1 MTGVNNNFLMRD
13 ASFLN
18 KSQVE
23 RNLSRLWI
31 FLPIRQ
37 KNYSLMQ
44 KN

>member
-1 MTGVNNNFLMRD
+1 MTVVNNNIVIRD
-13 ASFLN
+13 PSFLN

-31 FLPIRQ
+31 FLPMQQ